1 MINKIQQRYMKGI
14 NKWIVII
21 EWIGIVGIFWQVIL
35 KDWNKVPVVKDYFA
49 LLIIGELIIES
60 WSRIKT
66 KNK

>member
-1 MINKIQQRYMKGI
+1 MKGI
-14 NKWIVII
+14 NKWIVLI
-21 EWIGIVGIFWQVIL
+21 EWIVILTIFCDVIL

-66 KNK
+66 KTNQK

>member
-1 MINKIQQRYMKGI
+1 MKGI
-14 NKWIVII
+14 NKWIVLI
-21 EWIGIVGIFWQVIL
+21 ELILIVSIFWQVIL

-66 KNK
+66 KTK

>member
-1 MINKIQQRYMKGI
+1 MKGI
-14 NKWIVII
+14 NKWIVLI
-21 EWIGIVGIFWQVIL
+21 EWIMIIGIFWQVIL

-66 KNK
+66 KTK

>member
-1 MINKIQQRYMKGI
+1 MKGI
-14 NKWIVII
+14 NKWIVLI
-21 EWIGIVGIFWQVIL
+21 EWIAIVVIFCDVIL

-66 KNK
+66 KTNNKI

>member
-1 MINKIQQRYMKGI
+1 MKGW
-14 NKWIVII
+14 NKWIIGI
-21 EWIGIVGIFWQVIL
+21 EWIAIVTIFVCVIL

-60 WSRIKT
+60 WSRIKQ

>member
-1 MINKIQQRYMKGI
+1 MKAI

>member
-1 MINKIQQRYMKGI
+1 MRGI
-14 NKWIVII
+14 NKWIVLI
-21 EWIGIVGIFWQVIL
+21 EWITIVTIFMCVIL

-66 KNK
+66 KTK

>member
-1 MINKIQQRYMKGI
+1 MKAI

-21 EWIGIVGIFWQVIL
+21 EWIGIVSIFWQVIL

>member
-1 MINKIQQRYMKGI
+1 MKGI

-21 EWIGIVGIFWQVIL
+21 EWVMIVGIFWQVIL

>member
-1 MINKIQQRYMKGI
+1 MKGI
-14 NKWIVII
+14 NKWIVLI
-21 EWIGIVGIFWQVIL
+21 EWIMIVGIFWQVIL

-66 KNK
+66 KTK

>member
-1 MINKIQQRYMKGI
+1 MKGI

-21 EWIGIVGIFWQVIL
+21 EWVMIVGIFWQVIL

-66 KNK
+66 KTK

>member
-1 MINKIQQRYMKGI
+1 MKGI
-14 NKWIVII
+14 NKWIVLI
-21 EWIGIVGIFWQVIL
+21 EWIMIIGIFINVIL

-66 KNK
+66 KTK

>member
-1 MINKIQQRYMKGI
+1 MKGI
-14 NKWIVII
+14 NKWIVLI
-21 EWIGIVGIFWQVIL
+21 EWIAIVIIFCDVIL

-66 KNK
+66 KTNNKI

>member
-1 MINKIQQRYMKGI
+1 MKGI

>member
-1 MINKIQQRYMKGI
+1 MKGI
-14 NKWIVII
+14 NKWIVLI
-21 EWIGIVGIFWQVIL
+21 EWVMIIGIFINVIL

>member
-1 MINKIQQRYMKGI
+1 MKGI
-14 NKWIVII
+14 NKWIVLI
-21 EWIGIVGIFWQVIL
+21 EWIAIVVIFCDVIL

-66 KNK
+66 KTNQK

>member
-1 MINKIQQRYMKGI
+1 MKGI

-21 EWIGIVGIFWQVIL
+21 EWIGIVSIFWQVIL

>member
-1 MINKIQQRYMKGI
+1 MKGI
-14 NKWIVII
+14 NKWIVLI
-21 EWIGIVGIFWQVIL
+21 EWIMIMSIFACVIL

-66 KNK
+66 KTK

>member
-1 MINKIQQRYMKGI
+1 MKGI
-14 NKWIVII
+14 NKWIVLI
-21 EWIGIVGIFWQVIL
+21 ELILIIGIFVCVIL

-66 KNK
+66 KTK